1 MGTLLDALI
10 GTQEE
15 EESINKMFRYAPP
28 GWTLSSAREAARQ
41 ENLEFEETHLELICA
56 LHEFFARQGEDTAIN
71 LLKLH
76 DALEE
81 KFHYKGGLKF
91 LYSIMPGGPVAQ
103 GCRLAGLKPPAGAS
117 DPSYGSVS

>member
-1 MGTLLDALI
+1 MGALLDEII

-15 EESINKMFRYAPP
+15 ASINKMFRYAPQ
-28 GWTLSSAREAARQ
+28 GWTLSSAREAARR

-56 LHEFFARQGEDTAIN
+56 LQEFFARQGEDTAIN

-103 GCRLAGLKPPAGAS
+103 GCRLAGLKAPTGAS

>member
-1 MGTLLDALI
+1 MGALLDEII
-10 GTQEE
+10 GTQE
-15 EESINKMFRYAPP
+15 EESINKMFRYAPR

-56 LHEFFARQGEDTAIN
+56 LHEFFARQGEDTPIN

-91 LYSIMPGGPVAQ
+91 LYAIMPGGPVAQ
-103 GCRLAGLKPPAGAS
+103 GCRLAGLKAPAGAS